1 MRGFKCNAI
10 ELGNVPKPFSIPDL
24 KDEVTLA
31 RYPFLPQAK
40 EWIAK
45 MATTHEIDI
54 DELLDGSMMERAR
67 VRARSRLVDSVDSKD
82 GVEVASIG
90 DIHTEEGRLLEAF
103 SFYYA
108 RLVVGASEDERL
120 ISRWAQ
126 AEAERAQHIL
136 DRDDAIAI
144 IASTYI
150 SEIECDKNGVWRIG
164 LADFIELC
172 TGITGSRWRL
182 PNCDIKDGWVTLF
195 DEGDKYSSKGK
206 VARLLRER
214 MKDDI
219 RLDAIEKMAKMDESL
234 LIRLSEP
241 VGMIRGLVASR
252 TAETIALIGAG
263 EEDWPPCM
271 RKAVSELAE
280 GVNVNHFGRV
290 FLGSMSRCIGLP
302 AETTVDFFRAAPDF
316 NESTTT
322 YQVGHLYEREYTPSG
337 CSKLKVNHNCAVRT
351 GEDRLCDQPW
361 MDHPLKYIRAK
372 QRRRKKQESVEVNV
386 IPPNSGDA

>member
-1 MRGFKCNAI
+1 M
-10 ELGNVPKPFSIPDL
+10 PKPFAIPDL
-24 KDEVTLA
+24 SDKVTLA
-31 RYPFLPQAK
+31 RYPFLPQAR
-40 EWIAK
+40 EWIAQ
-45 MATTHEIDI
+45 MAVQHQIDI
-54 DELLDGSMMERAR
+54 DELLDGAMMERAR
-67 VRARSRLVDSVDSKD
+67 VRARSRLVDSVDSDD
-82 GVEVASIG
+82 GVEVASVG

-136 DRDDAIAI
+136 VRDDAITS
-144 IASTYI
+144 IANTYI
-150 SEIECDKNGVWRIG
+150 SQIECDENGLWRMG
-164 LADFIELC
+164 LSDFIELC

-182 PNCDIKDGWVTLF
+182 PNCDVKDGWVTLH
-195 DEGDKYSSKGK
+195 DEGDKYSSRAK

-214 MKDDI
+214 MKEDI
-219 RLDAIEKMAKMDESL
+219 KLDAMEKMTKMDESL
-234 LIRLSEP
+234 LIRLAEP

-271 RKAVSELAE
+271 RKAVAELAE

-290 FLGSMSRCIGLP
+290 FLASMSRCIGLP
-302 AETTVDFFRAAPDF
+302 AETTIDFFRPAPDF
-316 NESTTT
+316 SEGTTT
-322 YQVGHLYEREYTPSG
+322 YQVNHLYEREYTPSG
-337 CSKLKVNHNCAVRT
+337 CSKLKINHNCAVQR
-351 GEDRLCDQPW
+351 GDDRLCDQPW

-372 QRRRKKQESVEVNV
+372 QRRRKRQEVLEVNV
-386 IPPNSGDA
+386 ESHNSGDA

>member
-1 MRGFKCNAI
+1 M
-10 ELGNVPKPFSIPDL
+10 PKPFAIPDL
-24 KDEVTLA
+24 SDKVTLA
-31 RYPFLPQAK
+31 RYPFLPQAR
-40 EWIAK
+40 EWIAQ
-45 MATTHEIDI
+45 MAVQHNIDI
-54 DELLDGSMMERAR
+54 DELLDGAMMERAR
-67 VRARSRLVDSVDSKD
+67 VRARSRLVDSVDSDD
-82 GVEVASIG
+82 GVEVASVG

-136 DRDDAIAI
+136 VRDDAITT
-144 IASTYI
+144 IANTYL
-150 SEIECDKNGVWRIG
+150 SEIKCDENGIWKMG
-164 LADFIELC
+164 LSDFIELC

-182 PNCDIKDGWVTLF
+182 PNCDVKDGWVTLH
-195 DEGDKYSSKGK
+195 DEGDKYSSRAK

-214 MKDDI
+214 MKEDI
-219 RLDAIEKMAKMDESL
+219 KLDAMEKMTKMDESL
-234 LIRLSEP
+234 LIRLAEP

-271 RKAVSELAE
+271 RKAVAELAE

-302 AETTVDFFRAAPDF
+302 VETTIDFFRPAPDF
-316 NESTTT
+316 SEGTTT
-322 YQVGHLYEREYTPSG
+322 YQVNHLYEREYTPSG
-337 CSKLKVNHNCAVRT
+337 CSKLKVNHNCAVQR
-351 GEDRLCDQPW
+351 GDDRLCDQPW

-372 QRRRKKQESVEVNV
+372 QRRRKRQEVLEVNV
-386 IPPNSGDA
+386 ESNNSGDA